1 MADLSPTFLSYSQ
14 FYPQKP
20 WKKSSKLN
28 NSHDLQK
35 KQEVLIM
42 SEDRHNRMEDRRDKL
57 SETVLAIARMEER
70 MLTVFKQLENVDC
83 NLKKMDDRSDE
94 MEK

>member
-14 FYPQKP
+14 FYPQKL

-42 SEDRHNRMEDRRDKL
+42 SEDRHNRIEDRRDKL

-83 NLKKMDDRSDE
+83 DLKKMDDRSDK

>member
-14 FYPQKP
+14 FYPQKL
-20 WKKSSKLN
+20 WKKSSRLN
-28 NSHDLQK
+28 NSHHLQK

-83 NLKKMDDRSDE
+83 NLKKMDDRSDK